1 MFFLCFFSVICL
13 KWWTRA
19 GGLNWT
25 FSASMKMNFLCQ
37 ILSEK
42 SCIFDRFFGTFWI
55 TNLGI
60 FWVRKLELFLDL
72 IFSFYAE
79 FRREIDTRPFFVGQ
93 FLDRNCPQ
101 FLGHF
106 LCNFGDFF
114 SDIFWT
120 FFEAKKMTFSDI
132 FWLEFIPPARDQQK

>member
-1 MFFLCFFSVICL
+1 
-13 KWWTRA
+13 
-19 GGLNWT
+19 
-25 FSASMKMNFLCQ
+25 MKMNFLCQ

-120 FFEAKKMTFSDI
+120 FFQAFFFKNSDAKNEILTPRLGSNNISPRCNKCSIRNMNNF
-132 FWLEFIPPARDQQK
+132 FLYY